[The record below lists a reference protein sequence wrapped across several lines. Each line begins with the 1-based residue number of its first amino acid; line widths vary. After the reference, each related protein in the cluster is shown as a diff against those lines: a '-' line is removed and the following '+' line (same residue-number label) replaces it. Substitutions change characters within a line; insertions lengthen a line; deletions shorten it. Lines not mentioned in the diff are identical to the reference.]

1 MDKNH
6 QSFNFP
12 KFIKLIKD
20 RDSEAIYE
28 EYKDSG
34 LKKTQQIFFQ
44 ICSMREF

>member
-34 LKKTQQIFFQ
+34 LKTHSRYSFKYAL
-44 ICSMREF
+44 